1 MDQLFDKLFGDDH
14 LFLAS
19 IVLELFAAFVAM
31 FLYITYLVITGK
43 AYAPTTPSPESSLEE
58 TKRLLTG
65 HVDNIV
71 GHYFYHECKSF
82 EERHGID
89 INDYTTPE
97 LLALCEE
104 NDWTNEVFYSLL
116 FVDYNEF
123 AND

>member
-19 IVLELFAAFVAM
+19 IVLELFAVFCGL
-31 FLYITYLVITGK
+31 FIYITYLAITGK
-43 AYAPTTPSPESSLEE
+43 AYAPTTPSPDSSLEE

-65 HVDNIV
+65 HMDRIV
-71 GHYFYHECKSF
+71 GEYFYKEYEAF
-82 EERHGID
+82 EKKHNVIIG
-89 INDYTTPE
+89 DYTTPE

-104 NDWTNEVFYSLL
+104 KGWTNDVFYSLL